1 MSMHDPVRPATPTPY
16 RQGPGGGAL
25 VVRVLFASFPVWS
38 LGMLAWVP
46 SLRFA
51 VLRSRA
57 LDWAVFAGFLTLSVL
72 EVVFALALED
82 EPEGSNVSAAAG
94 GLVLVLIIGATVH
107 AVLGDRF
114 PRPPAPYP
122 HHAGPYSGPR
132 PGAAPGVVPG
142 AVPPGYGPGAQPAA
156 PPAPGYGYPQPP
168 AVPLHQQ
175 PTLYAPPPAASP
187 HTPPPAS
194 PHTPPPAPAPAAQGQ
209 PEPQGRMRQV
219 ASELDELDELLRK
232 RDGR

>member
-1 MSMHDPVRPATPTPY
+1 MHDPVRPATPTPY

-38 LGMLAWVP
+38 LGILAWVP

-51 VLRSRA
+51 VLRRRP
-57 LDWAVFAGFLTLSVL
+57 LDWAVFVGFLTLSVL
-72 EVVFALALED
+72 EVVLALALDD
-82 EPEGSNVSAAAG
+82 EPEGSNLSAAVG
-94 GLVLVLIIGATVH
+94 GSVLVLIIGATVH

-114 PRPPAPYP
+114 PRLPPHYP
-122 HHAGPYSGPR
+122 HHPGPYPGPH
-132 PGAAPGVVPG
+132 PGAVPGVVPG
-142 AVPPGYGPGAQPAA
+142 AVPPGYGLGAPP

-168 AVPLHQQ
+168 AAPLHQQ
-175 PTLYAPPPAASP
+175 PTLSAPPPAPAP
-187 HTPPPAS
+187 ARTPPPANR
-194 PHTPPPAPAPAAQGQ
+194 HTPPPPPAPAPAAQGR

-219 ASELDELDELLRK
+219 ASELDELDALLRK